1 MVAVGTGQ
9 AIKNAR
15 NGDGDVLFVH
25 AKPDEEK
32 FVADGEGVK
41 RFDVMYND
49 FVIVGPKSDPAGVA
63 GMTDVTAALQKIAAA
78 EAPFASRGDDS
89 GTHKAELKLWQAAGV
104 DAKAASG
111 TWYRE
116 TGSGM
121 GPTLNTAAG
130 MNAYALTDR
139 GTWLSF
145 QNRGDLDVLVE
156 GDGKLFNQYG
166 VILVNPDEAPE
177 RQGRPRPAVRR
188 LADQPRGAEGDRRAT
203 RSTASSCSSPTPAGR
218 RADVRRLLLCVRG
231 RRPGRSWLATASS
244 HRSLAH
250 ARPRPDRAALLGLAA
265 PAAAERMV
273 TDFGG
278 PPGHGAR
285 PGRAR
290 LRRRAARLGAGLRPG
305 AGEARRLVAR
315 RHPGRARLPA
325 PPPTATCPSSAG

>member
-1 MVAVGTGQ
+1 MLRRLFLASLLAVTLPLGAVGAEDKFIIVQSTTSTEQSGLFGHLLPLFQDKTGIEVRVVAVGTGQ

-25 AKPDEEK
+25 AKPDEEQ

-49 FVIVGPKSDPAGVA
+49 FVIVGPKADPAGVA

-78 EAPFASRGDDS
+78 GAPFASRGDDS

-130 MNAYALTDR
+130 MNAYTLTDR

-145 QNRGDLDVLVE
+145 QNRGDLDVLVQ
-156 GDGKLFNQYG
+156 GDAKLSNQYG
-166 VILVNPDEAPE
+166 VILVNPEKHPNVKADLGQQFVDWLISPE
-177 RQGRPRPAVRR
+177 GQKAI
-188 LADQPRGAEGDRRAT
+188 AEYKIGGEQLFFPN
-203 RSTASSCSSPTPAGR
+203 AS
-218 RADVRRLLLCVRG
+218 
-231 RRPGRSWLATASS
+231 ASAS
-244 HRSLAH
+244 
-250 ARPRPDRAALLGLAA
+250 
-265 PAAAERMV
+265 
-273 TDFGG
+273 
-278 PPGHGAR
+278 
-285 PGRAR
+285 
-290 LRRRAARLGAGLRPG
+290 
-305 AGEARRLVAR
+305 
-315 RHPGRARLPA
+315 
-325 PPPTATCPSSAG
+325 